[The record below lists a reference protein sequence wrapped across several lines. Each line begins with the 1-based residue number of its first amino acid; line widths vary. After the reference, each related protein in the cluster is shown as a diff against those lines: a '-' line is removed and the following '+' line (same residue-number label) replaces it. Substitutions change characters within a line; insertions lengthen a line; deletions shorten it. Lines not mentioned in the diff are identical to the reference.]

1 MTKAEVARTLKV
13 AEGTTSQEIQAASRN
28 GKGKETDTPLKSSR
42 RNQSYQHPDFSPV
55 KSISDV

>member
-1 MTKAEVARTLKV
+1 MTEAEAARTLKV

-28 GKGKETDTPLKSSR
+28 GKGKETDPPLKASR
-42 RNQSYQHPDFSPV
+42 RNQSYQYPDFSPV